1 MTFTVA
7 LFELLIIGANV
18 FKHVQMMWSIAIL
31 LICFTRT
38 EGFAPPSTQHTSS
51 RIHHDN
57 SIQLSNRITVVHPST
72 KLYMSDEKEGPGL
85 VQSIFISGVLLFF
98 VASAFAPLTLLQ
110 DQTPSSL
117 SLGDS
122 VVTTQDG
129 NKLKSY
135 QSKLDALS
143 EAKIQEKLSNIP
155 VFYLADDNGIG
166 NSFYLS
172 YNQAKNEASDKIVK
186 VTTLDQVMFPLILKE
201 GNTKANNK
209 TPMEIKSA
217 RQSVDERTYKLVAS
231 KAALNDGDM
240 SLKEGNIPLFVV
252 EKLAF
257 ASNDGKPQVPLFTE
271 KGDGIVSYSRLRESG
286 GNKLPEVPSIRTTT
300 LQDVLESMQK
310 GTRPG
315 VGQLEF
321 YANADDVIKA
331 DEMTQ

>member
-1 MTFTVA
+1 MHM
-7 LFELLIIGANV
+7 I
-18 FKHVQMMWSIAIL
+18 WPIAIL
-31 LICFTRT
+31 LISTLIQT

-51 RIHHDN
+51 RIHYDN
-57 SIQLSNRITVVHPST
+57 SIQLSNRIAVVHPST

-85 VQSIFISGVLLFF
+85 VQSVFISGVLLFF

-110 DQTPSSL
+110 DQSPSSL

-122 VVTTQDG
+122 VVTKQDG
-129 NKLKSY
+129 NKLKTY

-155 VFYLADDNGIG
+155 VFYMADDNGIG
-166 NSFYLS
+166 DSFYLS
-172 YNQAKNEASDKIVK
+172 YNQAKNEASDKVVK
-186 VTTLDQVMFPLILKE
+186 VTTTLEQVMYPLILKK

-209 TPMEIKSA
+209 TPVEIKSA
-217 RQSVDERTYKLVAS
+217 RQNVDEITYKLVAS

-240 SLKEGNIPLFVV
+240 TLKEGDIPLFVV

-257 ASNDGKPQVPLFTE
+257 AGNDGKPQVPLFTE
-271 KGDGIVSYSRLRESG
+271 KGDGVVSYARLRESG

-300 LQDVLESMQK
+300 LLEVIESMEK

-321 YANADDVIKA
+321 YANADDVMKA

>member
-1 MTFTVA
+1 MKST
-7 LFELLIIGANV
+7 
-18 FKHVQMMWSIAIL
+18 QMMWRPITIL
-31 LICFTRT
+31 LISALT
-38 EGFAPPSTQHTSS
+38 EGFAPPSISHHISSS

-57 SIQLSNRITVVHPST
+57 SIQLSNRIAVVHPST

-98 VASAFAPLTLLQ
+98 VASAFAPLTLFTA
-110 DQTPSSL
+110 DQSPSSL

-129 NKLKSY
+129 NKLKTY

-155 VFYLADDNGIG
+155 VFYMTDDNGIG
-166 NSFYLS
+166 DSFYLS

-209 TPMEIKSA
+209 TPAEIKSA
-217 RQSVDERTYKLVAS
+217 RQNVDESISYKLVAS
-231 KAALNDGDM
+231 KAALSDGDM
-240 SLKEGNIPLFVV
+240 TLKEGDIPLYVV
-252 EKLAF
+252 DKLAF
-257 ASNDGKPQVPLFTE
+257 AGDDGKPQVPLFTE
-271 KGDGIVSYSRLRESG
+271 KGDGVISYARLRESG

-300 LQDVLESMQK
+300 LLDVIKSMQK

>member
-1 MTFTVA
+1 M
-7 LFELLIIGANV
+7 
-18 FKHVQMMWSIAIL
+18 
-31 LICFTRT
+31 
-38 EGFAPPSTQHTSS
+38 
-51 RIHHDN
+51 
-57 SIQLSNRITVVHPST
+57 SIQLSNRIAVVHPST
-72 KLYMSDEKEGPGL
+72 QLYMSDEKEGPGL
-85 VQSIFISGVLLFF
+85 VQSVFISGVLLFF

-110 DQTPSSL
+110 DQSPSSL

-122 VVTTQDG
+122 VVTSQDG
-129 NKLKSY
+129 NKLKTY

-155 VFYLADDNGIG
+155 VFYITDDNNGIG
-166 NSFYLS
+166 DSFYLS

-186 VTTLDQVMFPLILKE
+186 VQVMYPLILKQ
-201 GNTKANNK
+201 GNTKTNNK
-209 TPMEIKSA
+209 TPSDIKSA
-217 RQSVDERTYKLVAS
+217 RQNVDERTYKLVAS
-231 KAALNDGDM
+231 KAALSEGDM
-240 SLKEGNIPLFVV
+240 SLKEGDISLFVV

-257 ASNDGKPQVPLFTE
+257 AGNDGKPQVPLFTE
-271 KGDGIVSYSRLRESG
+271 RGDGVVSYARLRESG

-300 LQDVLESMQK
+300 LLDVLESMEK